1 MEENVENKNTT
12 KEETVKTQTVNVEH
26 SKNDTKKKS
35 KLRMLIVILFLLL
48 FIAVSYVQI
57 RGSYLE
63 YLELGQEY
71 TQIFYTNVKYRYAI
85 MGINF
90 VFLYFVIY
98 FTNMRNKKRSKTNF
112 LKKKIK
118 RCLNY

>member
-1 MEENVENKNTT
+1 MEENLENKNST
-12 KEETVKTQTVNVEH
+12 KEKTKSMQDENLQNLNNE
-26 SKNDTKKKS
+26 KKKKS
-35 KLRMLIVILFLLL
+35 KSRMLIVILFLLL

-98 FTNMRNKKRSKTNF
+98 FTNRGIKKG
-112 LKKKIK
+112 
-118 RCLNY
+118 LNHF